1 MSSQPPDARE
11 AKTETASRGPEP
23 ASPCVN
29 VCVMDD
35 AQGVCR
41 GCRRTL
47 DEIARWS
54 SYSRAEKLA
63 VLEKVAQRNTRTRV
77 DFV

>member
-1 MSSQPPDARE
+1 MRKAT
-11 AKTETASRGPEP
+11 TETANQGPEP
-23 ASPCVN
+23 ASPCIS

-63 VLEKVAQRNTRTRV
+63 VLEKVAQRNAQARAGLV
-77 DFV
+77 

>member
-1 MSSQPPDARE
+1 MSAQAPADGE
-11 AKTETASRGPEP
+11 ATSASADRSPEP

-35 AQGVCR
+35 ARGVCR

-54 SYSRAEKLA
+54 TYSRAEKLA
-63 VLEKVAQRNTRTRV
+63 VLEKVAQRNAQARAGLV
-77 DFV
+77 